1 MTVLLL
7 AAEARELVGVLKRVA
22 HHPVEGMPIRFV
34 RVGQWGRHR
43 LICAA
48 DGPGSELAG
57 KAAEVALERF
67 HPDLIWSVGLC
78 GALDD
83 ALVAGEVL
91 TATEVVHASSGTRF
105 PAGGSPVSRS
115 DGKKETGRPI
125 VVVSQDRVAST
136 AEEKHR
142 LRSLG
147 AIVEMEAAAVARVAS
162 RAQVPFGC
170 VKAVSDLASEG
181 FQVDLNA
188 ARGPDGR
195 FRTSH
200 ILWDALRNPLKGL
213 PELWRLN
220 RRSQQAAENLGEFIV
235 NCPV

>member
-1 MTVLLL
+1 MTIVLI
-7 AAEARELVGVLKRVA
+7 AAEARELAGVLSRVP
-22 HHPVEGMPIRFV
+22 HSPTEGMPIRFV
-34 RVGQWGRHR
+34 RVGQWGKHR

-67 HPDLIWSVGLC
+67 QPDLIWSVGLC

-91 TATEVVHASSGTRF
+91 TATEVVHASSGARY
-105 PAGGSPVSRS
+105 PAGGSPASRRN
-115 DGKKETGRPI
+115 GKKETGKPI

-136 AEEKHR
+136 ADEKR
-142 LRSLG
+142 GLRSLG
-147 AIVEMEAAAVARVAS
+147 AVVEMEAAAVARVALG
-162 RAQVPFGC
+162 AQVPFGC

-188 ARGPDGR
+188 ARGSDGR

-200 ILWDALRNPLKGL
+200 ILWDALRKPLKGL
-213 PELWRLN
+213 PELWRLQG
-220 RRSQQAAENLGEFIV
+220 RSRQAAENLGEFIV
-235 NCPV
+235 NCSI